1 MSQKVFTFTCS
12 TFSAPDCH
20 NQPWWWRDRFDPNC
34 GCCCYVFV
42 PGRDTVSDGAAR
54 AGTVSAVGGA
64 LQTPVGA
71 TLRIVI
77 F

>member
-1 MSQKVFTFTCS
+1 M
-12 TFSAPDCH
+12 
-20 NQPWWWRDRFDPNC
+20 
-34 GCCCYVFV
+34 FV